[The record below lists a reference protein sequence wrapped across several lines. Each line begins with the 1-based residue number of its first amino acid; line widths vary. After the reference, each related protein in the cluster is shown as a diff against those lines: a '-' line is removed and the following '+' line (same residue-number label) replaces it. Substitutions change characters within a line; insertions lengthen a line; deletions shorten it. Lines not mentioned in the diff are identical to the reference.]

1 MLEEEINIYF
11 NFLET
16 EYFFKKLPEYN
27 FVREVHND
35 FIKDNIIV
43 KIIYEGDY
51 YLKIIILNSIDMNLL
66 NFSKKSIELKKYEYK
81 SYYLHELIK
90 IRENTLNEL
99 SIIVKENHEILNGN
113 FDKLKFKN
121 NLFWK

>member
-1 MLEEEINIYF
+1 MLEEEINICF

-51 YLKIIILNSIDMNLL
+51 YLKIIILNSKDKDLL
-66 NFSKKSIELKKYEYK
+66 SFIKNSTELKKQEYK

-90 IRENTLNEL
+90 IKKNTLKEL
-99 SIIVKENHEILNGN
+99 STIVKENDEILKGN
-113 FDKLKFKN
+113 FDNLKVKN
-121 NLFWK
+121 FLFWK